1 MAGSAPEPEDFKT
14 FIREIVRRHELASE
28 AMIRRSDE
36 QRAKARIHFD
46 AQIAETRA
54 QTAALRAHTREFVEE
69 MRAQRRA
76 LFATLDR
83 LEGGEAGA

>member
-1 MAGSAPEPEDFKT
+1 MACSAPEPEELKT

-36 QRAKARIHFD
+36 QRAEARIHFD

-54 QTAALRAHTREFVEE
+54 QTGALRAHTREFVEE
-69 MRAQRRA
+69 MRAQRPA
-76 LFATLDR
+76 LFAKFDR
-83 LEGGEAGA
+83 LEGDEAGA